1 MSLGKVFF
9 KEMRIATK
17 RRLELA
23 NITADVERELRNSG
37 IKNGICLVYAPHAT
51 AAVIA
56 NENENRLMQD
66 IINAIEKNYPRGVG
80 WLHDGTDNN
89 ASAHLASAFIGSSRT
104 FPVKEGELV
113 KGTWQDIFLLELD
126 GPRSSRRVVI
136 EILGE

>member
-1 MSLGKVFF
+1 LGRAFF

-17 RRLELA
+17 KRLELV

-56 NENENRLMQD
+56 NEHENRLMQD
-66 IINAIEKNYPRGVG
+66 IINAIEKNYPRGIG
-80 WLHDGTDNN
+80 WLHDGIDDN

-113 KGTWQDIFLLELD
+113 RGTWQDIFLLELN
-126 GPRSSRRVVI
+126 GPRATRRVVI
-136 EILGE
+136 EIMGE